1 METKLLSPA
10 ELIRVKTKIADEWR
24 EAEWEARSTQIRA
37 DYLQQCLTDSALI
50 TGLLI
55 EAISKLDALIGRLTL
70 AATSTQAPAPT
81 SAKDCID
88 VSPVV
93 WKATD
98 TP

>member
-1 METKLLSPA
+1 MES
-10 ELIRVKTKIADEWR
+10 ELT
-24 EAEWEARSTQIRA
+24 WEARSTLIKA
-37 DYLQQCLTDSALI
+37 DYLQQYSTDLALI

-55 EAISKLDALIGRLTL
+55 AAISKLDALTGKLIPVV
-70 AATSTQAPAPT
+70 TSTQAPAPT
-81 SAKDCID
+81 LAKDSTD